1 MEWKKSAW
9 VTDSRLEALT
19 ILVKEIRTALEKA
32 VVTDRY
38 WYERMEIASDELRR
52 RAYEQASLHVANN
65 VLDNCL
71 SALKHE
77 TMYYPSRIRALVD
90 AVPCDIHALQEITVY
105 YRALYDMLCR
115 QARRQVAQPLRPT
128 EETLSYLLD
137 LLRQCGGNG
146 GMVVK
151 KEGQLGYQC
160 LLVQLPKLALTE
172 EQCRQLFTPAT
183 IDLRFLV
190 CRQIV
195 REIGEAYHARGCGI
209 AAYPEVEGVGVRI
222 LLPLTFS
229 VCCLENKNKTV

>member
-1 MEWKKSAW
+1 MQRINAILDEGGSAQEMLQRIDAEWKKSAW

-105 YRALYDMLCR
+105 YR
-115 QARRQVAQPLRPT
+115 
-128 EETLSYLLD
+128 
-137 LLRQCGGNG
+137 
-146 GMVVK
+146 
-151 KEGQLGYQC
+151 
-160 LLVQLPKLALTE
+160 
-172 EQCRQLFTPAT
+172 
-183 IDLRFLV
+183 
-190 CRQIV
+190 
-195 REIGEAYHARGCGI
+195 
-209 AAYPEVEGVGVRI
+209 
-222 LLPLTFS
+222 
-229 VCCLENKNKTV
+229 